1 MKEITIEIGGV
12 MKKIGY
18 VVFLYLFLNLSIFSK
33 EVEKNYIY
41 KEGVPTKISSEMVL
55 TQVEYIDYNGNDTK
69 GLIVVNRKIAEEVI
83 EIFREIKEAGFQI
96 EKIIPISEYD
106 WDDDKSM
113 EYNNTSGYNYRF
125 VANTQKLSNHS
136 YGMAID
142 INPRYNP
149 MIVKDRISPS
159 NGSYSIENKGTITA
173 DSEVVKIL
181 KKRGWKWGGDY
192 KSLKDYQH
200 FDKILK

>member
-1 MKEITIEIGGV
+1 

-18 VVFLYLFLNLSIFSK
+18 VVFLYLFLNISIFSK
-33 EVEKNYIY
+33 EVGKNYIY
-41 KEGVPTKISSEMVL
+41 KEGVPTTISSEMVL

-96 EKIIPISEYD
+96 EKMIPISEYD

-113 EYNNTSGYNYRF
+113 EDNNTSGYNYRF

-173 DSEVVKIL
+173 DSEVVKIF

>member
-1 MKEITIEIGGV
+1 

-96 EKIIPISEYD
+96 EKMIPISEYD

-113 EYNNTSGYNYRF
+113 EDNNTSG
-125 VANTQKLSNHS
+125 
-136 YGMAID
+136 
-142 INPRYNP
+142 
-149 MIVKDRISPS
+149 
-159 NGSYSIENKGTITA
+159 
-173 DSEVVKIL
+173 
-181 KKRGWKWGGDY
+181 
-192 KSLKDYQH
+192 
-200 FDKILK
+200 